1 MTRATTNNPARFVRW
16 ALAATI
22 AVVSC
27 AASSVSAQALLKEK
41 PKELEGVAIEERLGE
56 SLPKG
61 LTFTNHKGERVAL
74 DEVFDGS
81 KPAIFAFIY
90 YDCPIVCAVV
100 LDRVQKAINEL
111 DFTVGQDFNLLAIS
125 FDHTEGAAEADRRRT
140 LDFTG
145 YDRAAEPGVSDGF
158 IYLTGR
164 AGDIKALSDATGF
177 QFKQLANGEYSHPV
191 GIMVLSPNG
200 RVTRYLYGFDYPAR
214 EVKLSLLDASDG
226 KIAKSLGDA
235 LLHFCYRYDPTAGAY
250 SVEAMA
256 VMRLA
261 GAATVVGLVIFIGG
275 MFLGERVRRA
285 GRARA
290 EGHAYAGGTTR

>member
-1 MTRATTNNPARFVRW
+1 MAWVF
-16 ALAATI
+16 ALACCD
-22 AVVSC
+22 VSP
-27 AASSVSAQALLKEK
+27 AWAQILLKEK
-41 PKELEGVAIEERLGE
+41 PKEIEGVAIEERLGE

-61 LTFTNHKGERVAL
+61 LTFTDHRGDRVAL
-74 DEVFDGS
+74 DDVFDGS
-81 KPAIFAFIY
+81 KPVIFAFIY
-90 YDCPIVCAVV
+90 FDCPIVCTVV
-100 LDRVQKAINEL
+100 LDRVQRSINAL
-111 DFTVGQDFNLLAIS
+111 DFTVGQDFNLLVIS
-125 FDHTEGAAEADRRRT
+125 FDHTEGIAEADRRRT

-145 YDRAAEPGVSDGF
+145 YGRASEPGVSEGF

-164 AGDIKALSDATGF
+164 AGDLKALSDATGF
-177 QFKQLANGEYSHPV
+177 QFKQLPNGEYSHPV

-226 KIAKSLGDA
+226 RIAKSLGDA
-235 LLHFCYRYDPTAGAY
+235 LLHFCFRYDPTAGAY

-261 GAATVVGLVIFIGG
+261 GVATVAGLAVFIGA
-275 MFLGERVRRA
+275 MFVGERVKRA

-290 EGHAYAGGTTR
+290 GRHAYAGGTTR